1 MGTDNPRHVSVLS
14 KEAIEVLQPRP
25 GQVAVD
31 CTLGG
36 GGHARLLLEAVQPGG
51 RLLAIDRDP
60 SAVERARTLLSGFD
74 PPPILVAADFADL
87 EEVAAEHA
95 PSGVQAV
102 LFDLGLSS
110 IQLDDPGRGFSFRR
124 DGPLDMRMD
133 PTSPLTAERI
143 VNEMDARRLA
153 DTIKQLGEERWAV
166 RIAQFIVQRRPLRT
180 TRQLAEAVEAAI
192 PRAAW
197 PRDIHPATRTF
208 QAIRMRVND
217 ELGSLERGLKA
228 ANQILTPGGRMAA
241 ISFHSLED
249 RLVKTY
255 FAAESKDCLCPP
267 QQPVCTCAHRASL
280 RILTRKPVGPTEA
293 ETRQNPR
300 ARSARLRAAE
310 KL

>member
-1 MGTDNPRHVSVLS
+1 MGAENPTHVSVLS

-36 GGHARLLLEAVQPGG
+36 GGHARLLLEAIQPGG

-74 PPPILVAADFADL
+74 PPPVLVAADFADL
-87 EEVAAEHA
+87 EPIAAEHA
-95 PSGVQAV
+95 PGGVQAV

-110 IQLDDPGRGFSFRR
+110 IQLDDPRRGFSFRQ

-133 PTSPLTAERI
+133 GRSPLTAERI
-143 VNEMDARRLA
+143 VNEMDVRRLA
-153 DTIKQLGEERWAV
+153 DTIKELGEERWAA

-180 TRQLAEAVEAAI
+180 TRQLADAVSAAI

-197 PRDIHPATRTF
+197 PREIHPATRTF

-249 RLVKTY
+249 RLVKSY
-255 FAAESKDCLCPP
+255 FTAESKDCLCPP

-280 RILTRKPVGPTEA
+280 RILTRKPVSASPE
-293 ETRQNPR
+293 EVRQNPR